1 MATKKYSD
9 LKKGDK
15 IVLFGEDFIVRD
27 IELSKKGV
35 KQGRRKCRVEAE
47 NEKTGEN
54 KIIIRLAKESV
65 KVK

>member
-15 IVLFGEDFIVRD
+15 IILFGEDFTVRN

-47 NEKTGEN
+47 NEKTGEK
-54 KIIIRLAKESV
+54 KIIIRLAKEPVQV
-65 KVK
+65 K